1 MKIIGAV
8 SQQSKEPIDR
18 KSTNCSLILF
28 FKRPMPNTK
37 IIELLR
43 DSLPT
48 CFSSYQKVYN
58 RSALPLHPAFAFDGI
73 VERFYLYRK
82 LIDFWAQKV
91 SVGMSDMSA
100 QQLA

>member
-1 MKIIGAV
+1 
-8 SQQSKEPIDR
+8 
-18 KSTNCSLILF
+18 
-28 FKRPMPNTK
+28 MPNTK

-48 CFSSYQKVYN
+48 YFSSYQKVYN
-58 RSALPLHPAFAFDGI
+58 RSALSLHPAFDFDFDFDFDGI
-73 VERFYLYRK
+73 VEHFYPYRK